1 MASITINRL
10 SQETK
15 ERLHQHANQRGYS
28 LEALAR
34 SILGAAAL
42 ITVQKSNFPHN
53 LISQV
58 VPSDDIEP
66 YLMDHDQPVTAD
78 DFA

>member
-1 MASITINRL
+1 MASITIRKL

-15 ERLHQHANQRGYS
+15 ERLRQHANQRGCS
-28 LEALAR
+28 LEDLAR
-34 SILGAAAL
+34 SILDASVH
-42 ITVQKSNFPHN
+42 TEHFSNFPHN

-58 VPSDDIEP
+58 VPGEDIEP
-66 YLMDHDQPVTAD
+66 YLMDHDQLVTAE

>member
-1 MASITINRL
+1 MASITIRKL

-15 ERLHQHANQRGYS
+15 ERLRQHANQRGCS

-34 SILGAAAL
+34 SILDAASVN
-42 ITVQKSNFPHN
+42 TEQQSNFPQN
-53 LISQV
+53 LMSQV
-58 VPSDDIEP
+58 VPGEDIEP